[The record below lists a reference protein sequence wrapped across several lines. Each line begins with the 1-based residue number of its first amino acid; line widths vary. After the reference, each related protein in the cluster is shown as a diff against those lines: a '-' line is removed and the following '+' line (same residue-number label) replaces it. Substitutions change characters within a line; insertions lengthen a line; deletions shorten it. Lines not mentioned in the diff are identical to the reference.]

1 MSADAVPGLTGNGG
15 AADRSAMASSASP
28 HDTPPVDTAVAAMAA
43 ATVVIV
49 RDAGRG
55 FELLLT
61 ERHAKLGFAGGA
73 MVFPGGKVDAGD
85 LAIAR
90 DSALSIGFETLAD
103 TDAAARIAAARESF
117 EEVGIVLSVGPPLD
131 AATVADWRA
140 RFAAVTDAAEPA
152 TYAAFL
158 RATGHLA
165 DATRLTPFAHWVPPP
180 AHGLSRRFDTLFY
193 VAIADAGAEVLPD
206 ETETVAAHW
215 TTAAD
220 AVARAEAGDIAVIFP
235 TRRNLERLAQYASVA
250 ALLDRL
256 AVLPVTCIQPAI
268 IERDGARW
276 LTIPEGCDYPVT
288 EERLAA
294 VRRE

>member
-1 MSADAVPGLTGNGG
+1 MSSERPAH
-15 AADRSAMASSASP
+15 AATASAPDSVS
-28 HDTPPVDTAVAAMAA
+28 AA

-49 RDAGRG
+49 RDAGDG

-90 DSALSIGFETLAD
+90 SSALAIGFEMLAD

-117 EEVGIVLSVGPPLD
+117 EEVGILLSAGPPLD

-140 RFAAVTDAAEPA
+140 RFATVPDAAEPA

-158 RATGHLA
+158 RATGHRA
-165 DATRLTPFAHWVPPP
+165 DAARLTPFAHWVPPP

-193 VAIADAGAEVLPD
+193 VAVADVDAEARPD
-206 ETETVAAHW
+206 GTETVAAHW
-215 TTAAD
+215 TTAGD

-235 TRRNLERLAQYASVA
+235 TRRNLERLAQYDGVA
-250 ALLDRL
+250 TLLDRL
-256 AVLPVTCIQPAI
+256 ATLPVTRIQPAM

-276 LTIPEGCDYPVT
+276 LTIPEGCDYPIT
-288 EERLAA
+288 EERLTS

>member
-1 MSADAVPGLTGNGG
+1 MSSEASAGDVTTG
-15 AADRSAMASSASP
+15 DMLS
-28 HDTPPVDTAVAAMAA
+28 AA
-43 ATVVIV
+43 ATVVIL
-49 RDAGRG
+49 RDRADGG
-55 FELLLT
+55 SFELLLT

-90 DSALSIGFETLAD
+90 DAALATGFDALVD

-117 EEVGIVLSVGPPLD
+117 EEVGVVLSAGPPLD
-131 AATVADWRA
+131 AATVGEWRA
-140 RFAAVTDAAEPA
+140 RFAAVPDAAEPA

-158 RATGHLA
+158 RATGHRA
-165 DATRLTPFAHWVPPP
+165 VATRLTPFAHWVPPP
-180 AHGLSRRFDTLFY
+180 AAGLSRRFDTLFY
-193 VAIADAGAEVLPD
+193 VAVADAGTEVVPD
-206 ETETVAAHW
+206 GTEAVAACW

-220 AVARAEAGDIAVIFP
+220 AVARAEAGDIALVFP
-235 TRRNLERLAQYASVA
+235 TRRNLERLAQYANVA

-256 AVLPVTCIQPAI
+256 AALPVTCIQPAM

-276 LTIPEGCDYPVT
+276 LTIPEGCDYPIT